1 MQLKRDQVNQIL
13 NAAPVGANKKQI
25 LDGLILKG
33 YDIEG
38 VDSSVVRKSL
48 QVVEQPKQTVL
59 GEAFGD
65 LKQVVTDIRE
75 AGQKTKVR
83 NEQAQQGIQTNPIQ
97 AGFQTAGNIAGFG
110 SKVIGAALKGG
121 ANLLLSDKDEKAVTA
136 EISKRMGIA
145 MTDPLINKIATA
157 ATEKYNSLSPE
168 AKANVDAAGGIV
180 AFISEFAGGGAVKK
194 GATAGK
200 EALATTGKKI
210 LTETASGIND
220 LTKTAKSIGQKTA
233 DFVSPEIDD
242 AMKATLK
249 STPTSKFDE
258 MVKIGEG
265 AADPKNLKPFEV
277 VGDRMA
283 QATKQLEK
291 QKKSFAEQKSAI
303 INKAKN
309 GLEEFSKPTRKA
321 ILDINRA
328 LPEDSIAKKIITKLK
343 SVKNK
348 LDADKVIDEI
358 QDMLYKGN
366 KDLTIPKGS
375 SADKQLR
382 KIIGEYNTE
391 LKKSLPKAYSKLNEK
406 VANRI
411 KVVNTLNNALGE
423 VVDGVS
429 TRGASLIK
437 QYFSPAGRKTK
448 ELFEFIKK
456 ETGVDLAQDASLA
469 KYVNEIFDIKQGRS
483 ILEGIPNS
491 TSGVIDKVVNFAV
504 EKTGVGEGVRNAVQR
519 GSINKARKLTK

>member
-1 MQLKRDQVNQIL
+1 MATI
-13 NAAPVGANKKQI
+13 
-25 LDGLILKG
+25 
-33 YDIEG
+33 
-38 VDSSVVRKSL
+38 S
-48 QVVEQPKQTVL
+48 
-59 GEAFGD
+59 
-65 LKQVVTDIRE
+65 
-75 AGQKTKVR
+75 
-83 NEQAQQGIQTNPIQ
+83 AQQ
-97 AGFQTAGNIAGFG
+97 F
-110 SKVIGAALKGG
+110 LKGG
-121 ANLLLSDKDEKAVTA
+121 KIKKVGDDSDLLEPTTHEQAMKPSIFQRINETVADLQQTGKEVVGVVKKRASNIKESFDARKQGQNPIEGGYQVAGQVVGGLSEVFGTLIKGTAKVALSDEDENKVKT

-145 MTDPLINKIATA
+145 MTDPLINKVVTT
-157 ATEKYNSLSPE
+157 ATEKYNELSPE
-168 AKANVDAAGGIV
+168 QKRNVDATGGIIS
-180 AFISEFAGGGAVKK
+180 FISEFVGGSAAKTGVTAARK
-194 GATAGK
+194 GVTVAKDTVVD
-200 EALATTGKKI
+200 TTTKF
-210 LTETASGIND
+210 LTETADMATDISKSVGN
-220 LTKTAKSIGQKTA
+220 LGSKTAE
-233 DFVSPEIDD
+233 FVAPQIDD
-242 AMKATLK
+242 ATKSVLK
-249 STPTSKFDE
+249 GTPTSKFDE
-258 MVKIGEG
+258 MVKVGEK

-277 VGDRMA
+277 VGDRMTEA
-283 QATKQLEK
+283 AKQLEK
-291 QKKSFAEQKSAI
+291 QKVSFAKQKSVI

-348 LDADKVIDEI
+348 LDADKVIDDI
-358 QDMLYKGN
+358 QDTLYKGN

-469 KYVNEIFDIKQGRS
+469 KYVNEVFDIKQGRS
-483 ILEGIPNS
+483 MLEGIPNS
-491 TSGVIDKVVNFAV
+491 ASGVINKALDFAV
-504 EKTGVGEGVRNAVQR
+504 EKTGLGEGIRNAVKK
-519 GSINKARKLTK
+519 GSLEKARKLTQ